1 MLISS
6 PVELELAAAG
16 AITIVADLVDLGLE
30 SDVGYSALTQ
40 PAVMLLATLAAKHQ
54 AHAWFAGSGAIAM
67 AIAVHDRFFAPGST
81 LRRPPSTPLF
91 CTPDTYPAQRRLLAN
106 ACSAGRLPGRR
117 RQPRA

>member
-1 MLISS
+1 MISMCQSGLPVEETGS

-54 AHAWFAGSGAIAM
+54 AHAWFAGSG
-67 AIAVHDRFFAPGST
+67 
-81 LRRPPSTPLF
+81 
-91 CTPDTYPAQRRLLAN
+91 
-106 ACSAGRLPGRR
+106 RLPGRR

>member
-1 MLISS
+1 VVLISS

-30 SDVGYSALTQ
+30 SDVGYSALAQ

-54 AHAWFAGSGAIAM
+54 AHAWFAGSGAVAM

-81 LRRPPSTPLF
+81 VRRPAARPYSARPTP
-91 CTPDTYPAQRRLLAN
+91 TRSSALLV
-106 ACSAGRLPGRR
+106 G
-117 RQPRA
+117 